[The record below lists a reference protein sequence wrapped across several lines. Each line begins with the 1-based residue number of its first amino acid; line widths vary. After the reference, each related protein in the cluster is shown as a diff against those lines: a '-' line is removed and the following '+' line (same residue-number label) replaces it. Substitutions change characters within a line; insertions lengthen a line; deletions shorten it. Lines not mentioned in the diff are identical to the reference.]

1 MPWRTIRHCAWTP
14 GCQEKRAA
22 LAPVTSPL
30 ERWSCFK
37 LWEKEHIWVGPLAFT
52 SGDARSSRSCS
63 CGVFKVL
70 QPLGSVENLQDWSCL
85 LLEAV
90 VATFPFFFLFFS
102 LFFSCVWVFG
112 WWRQRG
118 GPRLSSSSDLT
129 WLPTMSLKRL
139 RQAKTYSDARCSVQK
154 LGLTQ
159 MKINNCRQHARWCL
173 HVSNTA
179 ELDALGINAWD
190 TGRLR
195 RVGSKMICFSSFTGG
210 PPIIGVEQGGA
221 LCPCCPW
228 SVKTKKLNCVSLY
241 VHIQYTQANVS
252 IYR

>member
-1 MPWRTIRHCAWTP
+1 M
-14 GCQEKRAA
+14 
-22 LAPVTSPL
+22 TSPL

-37 LWEKEHIWVGPLAFT
+37 LWEKERIWVGPLAFT

-70 QPLGSVENLQDWSCL
+70 RPLGLSWEFTRLKL
-85 LLEAV
+85 PAV
-90 VATFPFFFLFFS
+90 GGCSGNVSFFFLLFFP

-221 LCPCCPW
+221 LCPW
-228 SVKTKKLNCVSLY
+228 SVKTKKLNCVSFY

-252 IYR
+252 IYI